1 MSKITAA
8 ESFEAEVVW
17 LGLPRRNTIA
27 VSIEMDRPVL
37 SRTLHGFLLPHR
49 AVRSF
54 LNVGAAAACKV
65 AAEDALDC
73 LTTGCVSRHKVEC
86 SLKKICKD
94 GAYWGT
100 AAGVYVAMESAV
112 EETRGRTDWKN
123 AVIGGALAGAVMSA
137 ATAGSSGHRDKVV
150 KDAIAGAAIAAA
162 AEFIGHRVRVDLGPV
177 RFAGGTRSRSNQTKE
192 GRNGAEP
199 GERQEVVAPWVAGRE
214 VELPLQFRTDPALS

>member
-86 SLKKICKD
+86 SVKNMFKE
-94 GAYWGT
+94 GAYWGA
-100 AAGVYVAMESAV
+100 AAGAFEAIEYGV
-112 EETRGRTDWKN
+112 ELMRGRSDWKN
-123 AVIGGALAGAVMSA
+123 AMIGGAIAGALISA
-137 ATAGSSGHRDKVV
+137 ANSTHRGNRRVI
-150 KDAIAGAAIAAA
+150 KDAIAGGAIGTAVD
-162 AEFIGHRVRVDLGPV
+162 FISHRRHVVFGPIRLDDTDGIDQMWDIPRNANKNGV
-177 RFAGGTRSRSNQTKE
+177 KMDRSWDFKDASDWICGMWAK
-192 GRNGAEP
+192 GRTSP
-199 GERQEVVAPWVAGRE
+199 TQ
-214 VELPLQFRTDPALS
+214 Q